1 MKCPKCKS
9 LDVAETMYCNFS
21 TNSEHSESQGYI
33 CDECGHD
40 WEAIKQLKDWHG
52 KYD

>member
-1 MKCPKCKS
+1 MTGASKGNGCEQQ
-9 LDVAETMYCNFS
+9 LLIAQIII
-21 TNSEHSESQGYI
+21 QGYI

-40 WEAIKQLKDWHG
+40 WEAIKQLEDWHG